1 MRPTPSPTSTP
12 TRLVKLLVLFATTTS
27 LTLAA
32 CGDDAGDADPTPKF
46 PPPTAGELVTVVPG
60 APTICSRGTPYRFF
74 AFGGDTKRLVLDFE
88 GGGACWNE
96 LTCSVAGAIF
106 SEEASEAD
114 DIQAL
119 VDNPD
124 LGGIYRL
131 DDAANPL
138 QGWSLV
144 HIPYCTGDV
153 HWGDATHVYTDDIT
167 INHRGHVN
175 VMAVLDWVQDRY
187 PAPDTIFVT
196 GCSAGAYGAIG
207 YASWVAERWPKAD
220 VRVLADS
227 GAGIITNTFFADSF
241 PNWNAWPTLQT
252 HLAALAAADLSTL
265 TIEDLYVATGKAYPN
280 MRIGQYNSAF
290 DKDQTFYYT
299 VMGGSFDW
307 SPRMHETV
315 AAIAQA
321 TSNFRHYTAP
331 GQIHCIH
338 PYRVYYE
345 RETGPVGSPIDYVTW
360 LDEFINGQD
369 LPPSVA
375 CTEASCLVDPICD
388 ACAASAEP
396 TGGPVCRWCA
406 GWPPE

>member
-1 MRPTPSPTSTP
+1 MRSRPDLSLSRHLPLYLSLSLALP
-12 TRLVKLLVLFATTTS
+12 LALGGCDDDEAT
-27 LTLAA
+27 
-32 CGDDAGDADPTPKF
+32 GDPTPKF
-46 PPPTAGELVTVVPG
+46 PPPTAGEMVTVEPG
-60 APTICSRGTPYRFF
+60 GETICSRGTPYRFF
-74 AFGGDTKRLVLDFE
+74 AFGGDAKRLVLDFQ

-96 LTCSVAGAIF
+96 LTCSVAGSIF
-106 SEEASEAD
+106 AEQASEAD
-114 DIQAL
+114 DMEEITEH
-119 VDNPD
+119 PD
-124 LGGIYRL
+124 LGGIYKL

-175 VMAVLDWVQDRY
+175 VQAVLDWVQDRY

-207 YASWVAERWPKAD
+207 YASWVAERWPEAD

-227 GAGIITNTFFADSF
+227 GAGIITDTFFADSF

-252 HLAALAAADLSTL
+252 HLEELADADLSTL
-265 TIEDLYVATGKAYPN
+265 TIEDLYVATGKQYPN

-299 VMGGSFDW
+299 VMGGSLDW
-307 SPRMHETV
+307 SPRMKETV
-315 AAIAQA
+315 AAIAAA
-321 TSNFRHYTAP
+321 TPNFRHYLAP

-338 PYRVYYE
+338 PYRVFYE
-345 RETGPVGSPIDYVTW
+345 RESGPSAAPMDYTTW
-360 LDEFINGQD
+360 LDEFINGAD

-375 CTEASCLVDPICD
+375 CTDETCLVDPICD
-388 ACAASAEP
+388 ACAASEAP
-396 TGGPVCRWCA
+396 TGGPVCRWCD
-406 GWPPE
+406 GWPPEAE